1 VAQGIGPEFKP
12 QYRKKKVS
20 VKNQIRSLMRNQSRA
35 VQTQSIKYSFECQF
49 EVVCVSQTGE
59 PVLDLEPIEAEILCH
74 GNIPGQGL

>member
-1 VAQGIGPEFKP
+1 
-12 QYRKKKVS
+12 
-20 VKNQIRSLMRNQSRA
+20 LMRNQSRA

-74 GNIPGQGL
+74 GNIPGQGLWQVTRWWITVPATSQFFIEKGEPQRQ